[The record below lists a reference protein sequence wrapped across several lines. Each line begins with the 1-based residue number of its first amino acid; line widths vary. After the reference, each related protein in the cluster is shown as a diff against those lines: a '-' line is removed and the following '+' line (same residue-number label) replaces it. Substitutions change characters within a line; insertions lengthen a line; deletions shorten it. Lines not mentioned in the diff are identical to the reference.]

1 MHPALLPLVLATS
14 ALASV
19 PLVDFD
25 RMGTVGLAGAFA
37 GLGIFDNSSSLSFD
51 PDTSSLLA
59 RDDSGALTK
68 LGSTNAGGSILATC
82 VLGDTVYVAGSFS
95 SINGTSASNIATYS
109 SGAFSALA
117 SSGSDGPV
125 HALYCD
131 SSNNKVWAGGKFT
144 IPGSA
149 VAVYDTKAK
158 SWSAA
163 PFGGLTGAAAEV
175 LSITTNSSSDSL
187 FFSGSFVTDFVGNGT
202 AINGTNNPNVPF
214 SSGASPFS
222 SSLVPIPLQ
231 NASIQGSPSSSDA
244 DFSNI
249 ENILCPAGADGA
261 GNTWL
266 AADGNTAVITAR
278 AFQSLSASGVRLGNT
293 FAEDRSTT
301 AFSVTTIPDN
311 AVRTLTYL
319 DPATQQNK
327 TCTDACPLGTDSSV
341 LYQDFVFADGQL
353 GITGVQVKLSQWTGA
368 GPGLHIFQLLSS
380 GAFASA
386 VASQN
391 GASCFAPAASNTSH
405 TGTWTEVQANTNIAG
420 TTVTA
425 LVADVAVGTPASQA
439 PTVTWQPYVSAS
451 GEYDINLLVPGC
463 TEFQNCA
470 ARTSVS
476 VSVFAIAGSDPTVTT
491 VDETNTDDAVVK
503 IYSGPVVPSSDDF
516 TVTVTLGLASNPTGN
531 GDDGNYQL
539 VADRVQLVLTNANVT
554 GSSGNGISSAS
565 GTRGSFGFF
574 EWPISSSSNVNAEGT
589 LPNNTETA
597 ADALGISLF
606 TALGGNSSLSAS
618 TTDVVSAVAHHSSGA
633 IIVGG
638 AFTLTSPATTH
649 IALFKNGA
657 LSALANSGLNGNVSS
672 LALTGD
678 TLFVGGAFSDT
689 KDGSTSGKLAG
700 VAKYD
705 VASNAWSDLAGGLG
719 SGAFVSSLLID
730 SDGALLVAGSFS
742 GQGTDGF
749 AKWNVSS
756 GSWVGTGGF
765 VNGALSLVANGTSD
779 SQLVAGSVSQSLQF
793 GASGFATI
801 KNGANGAPTIT
812 PLGATLD
819 ASTSSSTAT
828 TNSSTT
834 RRRVHSSRRVGPS
847 AWVPHVP
854 MPSLTNLF
862 ARQSSSSASLPALP
876 ADAAVSGPAVL
887 AGAFYTNSSNSRQ
900 LIVLGGNFTS
910 GSAQNIGLYDQDA
923 GSVTQLNGAQPN
935 GVVRALLVH
944 GDQLFVGGQFTL
956 ALDGGNADGFA
967 VYDLAKGAWVLGL
980 QTLTASSGGSVVVR
994 SITGSNAKSNAV
1006 FVAGSFAG
1014 TSGGLSCVGICEI
1027 AADTKQWTALGGGIQ
1042 GEVGAVDY
1050 SGNDQQFLV
1059 AAGSLAL
1066 SGSSTPA
1073 YVLQFAIDNST
1084 WTALG
1089 NSDSLAGPVT
1099 AVAVNDLNTTSIFAA
1114 GRSSSADTSYLSF
1127 YDGSSWTSVAS
1138 TLGASNISQLSMVPL
1153 QDGHSANSILQD
1165 DRMLMLS
1172 GTLDDSS
1179 FGQASMALFDGASLI
1194 PFMSTAGAGGSQG
1207 SMAGLFHSQSTF
1219 SFSLRH
1225 LLATGI
1231 VILISIAIAAGV
1243 VFLLVLAGVLWTLF
1257 ARRDDALGAKY
1268 AEEDDA
1274 SDRDSAGAQH
1284 RPSSLLAHI
1293 NAATRGT
1300 IVGALG
1306 AEKMRGG
1313 EEHEMSPTTYGGMSG
1328 TAYGEP
1334 DGSNYLRAETP
1345 NDAMAGLGM
1354 GEDEPGRAAHARY
1367 SFDGAGEG
1375 ELPLSVGQELEVLDD
1390 RDHSWWY
1397 ARDIRT
1403 GQEGVV
1409 PAAYLY

>member
-1 MHPALLPLVLATS
+1 MLPAIIPLL
-14 ALASV
+14 LASCAMATV

-37 GLGIFDNSSSLSFD
+37 GLGIFDNSSALSFD
-51 PDTSSLLA
+51 PTTSSLLA
-59 RDDSGALTK
+59 RDNSGALTK
-68 LGSTNAGGSILATC
+68 LGSTQAGGSILATC
-82 VLGDTVYVAGSFS
+82 VLADTVYVAGSFS
-95 SINGTSASNIATYS
+95 SINGTTATNVASYS
-109 SGAFSALA
+109 SGSFSALA
-117 SSGSDGPV
+117 SGGPDGPV

-131 SSNNKVWAGGKFT
+131 STNNKVWAGGKFSS
-144 IPGSA
+144 PSSA

-158 SWSAA
+158 SWSAP

-175 LSITTNSSSDSL
+175 LSISTNSSSDSL
-187 FFSGSFVTDFVGNGT
+187 FFAGSFLANFVGNGT

-231 NASIQGSPSSSDA
+231 NASIQGEPSSSDA
-244 DFSNI
+244 DFSNV

-266 AADGNTAVITAR
+266 GANGNTAVITAR
-278 AFQSLSASGVRLGNT
+278 AFESLSASGVRLGNT
-293 FAEDRSTT
+293 FAEGRSTT

-327 TCTDACPLGTDSSV
+327 TCTDACPLSTDSSV

-353 GITGVQVKLSQWTGA
+353 SITGVQIKLSEWTGA

-391 GASCFAPAASNTSH
+391 GASCFAPAASTTTH

-420 TTVTA
+420 TVVTA
-425 LVADVAVGTPASQA
+425 LVADVPVGTAANQA
-439 PTVTWQPYVSAS
+439 PTVTWRPYVSAS
-451 GEYDINLLVPGC
+451 GEYQINLLVPGC

-491 VDETNTDDAVVK
+491 IDESNTDDKVFN
-503 IYSGPVVPSSDDF
+503 IYSGPVVPTSDDF
-516 TVTVTLGLASNPTGN
+516 TVAVTLGLASNPTGN
-531 GDDGNYQL
+531 GDNGKYQL

-554 GSSGNGISSAS
+554 GSSGNGTGSAS

-574 EWPISSSSNVNAEGT
+574 EWPLSSSSNVNAEGT

-597 ADALGISLF
+597 ADALGVALF
-606 TALGGNSSLSAS
+606 TALGGNSSLSSS

-638 AFTLTSPATTH
+638 DFSLTSPATTH

-657 LSALANSGLNGNVSS
+657 LSALSNSGLNGNVSS

-705 VASNAWSDLAGGLG
+705 VASNTWSDLAGGLG

-730 SDGALLVAGSFS
+730 SDGALLVAGTFS
-742 GQGTDGF
+742 GQGTDGL

-756 GSWVGTGGF
+756 GAWVGTGGF
-765 VNGALSLVANGTSD
+765 INGALSLVANGTS
-779 SQLVAGSVSQSLQF
+779 STQLVAGSVSQSLQF

-801 KNGANGAPTIT
+801 KNGAGGAPSIT

-819 ASTSSSTAT
+819 AATSSSSTASANGT
-828 TNSSTT
+828 TT

-862 ARQSSSSASLPALP
+862 TRQSSSSASLPALP
-876 ADAAVSGPAVL
+876 VDAAVSGPAVL

-900 LIVLGGNFTS
+900 IIVLGGNFTS
-910 GSAQNIGLYDQDA
+910 GSAQNIGFYDQDA
-923 GSVTQLNGAQPN
+923 GSLNQLNGAQPN
-935 GVVRALLVH
+935 GVVRALFVH
-944 GDQLFVGGQFTL
+944 GDQLFVGGQFSL

-967 VYDLAKGAWVLGL
+967 VYDLSQGKWVQNI
-980 QTLTASSGGSVVVR
+980 QTLTASNGGNVMVR
-994 SITGSNAKSNAV
+994 SITGSNAKGNAV

-1014 TSGGLSCVGICEI
+1014 AGNLACAGICEI
-1027 AADTKQWTALGGGIQ
+1027 AADTKQWNALGNGIQ

-1050 SGNDQQFLV
+1050 AGNDQQYLV

-1127 YDGSSWTSVAS
+1127 YDGSSWTPVAS

-1153 QDGHSANSILQD
+1153 QDGHGANAILQD

-1172 GTLDDSS
+1172 GTLDDTS

-1194 PFMSTAGAGGSQG
+1194 PYMNTAGAGGAQG
-1207 SMAGLFHSQSTF
+1207 SMSGLFHSQSTF

-1268 AEEDDA
+1268 ADEDDA

-1306 AEKMRGG
+1306 VEKARGAGG
-1313 EEHEMSPTTYGGMSG
+1313 EEHEMSPTTYGGMS
-1328 TAYGEP
+1328 GEP

-1375 ELPLSVGQELEVLDD
+1375 ELPLSVGMELEVLDD

-1397 ARDIRT
+1397 ARDLRT